1 MRTFDATG
9 ALLTTFH
16 VAPDNRGSARIDLA
30 NDSCTLFYTSQGPN
44 VKRFGVCSDR
54 QLQDFNT
61 APIPGGYTGTL
72 RILPDGGVLVATANE
87 ITHLSSA
94 GALVGTYDLPGEPEL
109 WYGLDLVGDGTF
121 WASNYGSSDVCRFD
135 LATGALLACFNSGTP
150 TTTVKDVLVKH

>member
-87 ITHLSSA
+87 ITRLSSA
-94 GALVGTYDLPGEPEL
+94 GVRFGHWRAPGVLQLGNTNDDRQGRPGQALT
-109 WYGLDLVGDGTF
+109 
-121 WASNYGSSDVCRFD
+121 AS
-135 LATGALLACFNSGTP
+135 A
-150 TTTVKDVLVKH
+150 

>member
-1 MRTFDATG
+1 VRTFDATG

-87 ITHLSSA
+87 ITRLSSA
-94 GALVGTYDLPGEPEL
+94 GVRFGRWRAPGVLQLGNTNDDRQGRPGQALTRE
-109 WYGLDLVGDGTF
+109 
-121 WASNYGSSDVCRFD
+121 
-135 LATGALLACFNSGTP
+135 
-150 TTTVKDVLVKH
+150 